1 MPLHP
6 LHLRALTP
14 TLHHTPQHQG
24 RAPVSRL
31 NVPTPF
37 LSLARRVNQKPT
49 SSSSSCLH
57 PPAAPC
63 PRCPA
68 PAEPAL
74 TPPLLPPPPHH
85 PAPEHPRLSR
95 LTPPHRL
102 RSPPDPHALSF
113 RPSFLLPPGKPALAR
128 QQQST
133 NHQEPGGGEPSHPR
147 IAAKPPT
154 LPVLAHHPHP
164 AKPWHLR
171 ISTRGTHYRSHFI
184 TATDD
189 PQQHLFS
196 PHPKPVSWS
205 LHHNPCLAARLC
217 SPPDLTTRTT
227 HPRSPPYPRVDH
239 HPAAGER
246 SPLPVTRLN
255 PPPPAAPLPGLR
267 LSTRGTHQ
275 MHTPYRGEFITPRTR
290 GTRARQLPNKSTS
303 RQVGKHPL

>member
-68 PAEPAL
+68 PAEP
-74 TPPLLPPPPHH
+74 TPP
-85 PAPEHPRLSR
+85 PA
-95 LTPPHRL
+95 TPTTKR
-102 RSPPDPHALSF
+102 RGRTKTDPS
-113 RPSFLLPPGKPALAR
+113 
-128 QQQST
+128 
-133 NHQEPGGGEPSHPR
+133 PR

-189 PQQHLFS
+189 PQHHLFS

-205 LHHNPCLAARLC
+205 LHHTPCLAARLC

-227 HPRSPPYPRVDH
+227 HPRSPTYPGVNH
-239 HPAAGER
+239 HTCTYLLISAITTR
-246 SPLPVTRLN
+246 SSRT
-255 PPPPAAPLPGLR
+255 PPPPNAAKPPTPPSPGI
-267 LSTRGTHQ
+267 STRGTRPINPCRLH
-275 MHTPYRGEFITPRTR
+275 PFLLPRGKPKNHRPL
-290 GTRARQLPNKSTS
+290 QPLPAEPTA
-303 RQVGKHPL
+303 

>member
-1 MPLHP
+1 M
-6 LHLRALTP
+6 
-14 TLHHTPQHQG
+14 
-24 RAPVSRL
+24 
-31 NVPTPF
+31 
-37 LSLARRVNQKPT
+37 
-49 SSSSSCLH
+49 
-57 PPAAPC
+57 
-63 PRCPA
+63 
-68 PAEPAL
+68 
-74 TPPLLPPPPHH
+74 
-85 PAPEHPRLSR
+85 
-95 LTPPHRL
+95 
-102 RSPPDPHALSF
+102 
-113 RPSFLLPPGKPALAR
+113 
-128 QQQST
+128 
-133 NHQEPGGGEPSHPR
+133 
-147 IAAKPPT
+147 
-154 LPVLAHHPHP
+154 LAHHPHP

-255 PPPPAAPLPGLR
+255 PAKPWHLHPAAPLPGLQ

-303 RQVGKHPL
+303 RQADKLASTPCNAAKRPTLAYPAGKPSACCARLHPAPALAVSSSPYPGVNQETTYCTRGTRTTNPRRLPLFSLPAEPPHHSTHHSALAS

>member
-1 MPLHP
+1 M
-6 LHLRALTP
+6 
-14 TLHHTPQHQG
+14 
-24 RAPVSRL
+24 
-31 NVPTPF
+31 
-37 LSLARRVNQKPT
+37 
-49 SSSSSCLH
+49 
-57 PPAAPC
+57 
-63 PRCPA
+63 
-68 PAEPAL
+68 
-74 TPPLLPPPPHH
+74 
-85 PAPEHPRLSR
+85 
-95 LTPPHRL
+95 
-102 RSPPDPHALSF
+102 
-113 RPSFLLPPGKPALAR
+113 
-128 QQQST
+128 
-133 NHQEPGGGEPSHPR
+133 
-147 IAAKPPT
+147 
-154 LPVLAHHPHP
+154 LAHHPHP

-290 GTRARQLPNKSTS
+290 GTRARSPPVSRLNPPPPVAPLHTTS
-303 RQVGKHPL
+303 PHLLACDHPPAHPHQPSPALAAALQAVAWSDRKGGTACGPCVPF